1 MEPAKVAQTAELIG
15 VEDNVGTWSIGHA
28 TKDFLAGAASG
39 MVGIAAGQPLDTLR
53 VRLQQRG
60 CQQNSVSG
68 VWKDMARAEGV
79 RGLFRGMS
87 YPIYTTA
94 LQNAVTFQA
103 QGVASRLLTGSSDKS
118 AVSWQVSCI
127 AGMFA
132 GAVQTCISCPVELL
146 KIRLQL
152 QQALPGMAG
161 YVGPWGMLRRVVAQ
175 EGVLGLFR
183 GFAVTLARDTP
194 SYGLYFLTYHWM
206 VAGLSYAVKE
216 LQPALSLS
224 REALAAA
231 AAAHHQ
237 PAAAFADSWD
247 SSSSSSSSWEGSSVG
262 SSFGSEHNSSSSDGA
277 EAAQHNQQQ
286 QQQQQEE
293 GASQLLVQFV
303 AGGVAGALAW
313 ASVYPLDVVKS
324 RMQSQPRHLS
334 PYHSA
339 WQCAAS
345 SIKEE
350 GRGVLAKGLGAT
362 MGRGFIVNAAIFASF
377 ETLSKAMAAA

>member
-1 MEPAKVAQTAELIG
+1 
-15 VEDNVGTWSIGHA
+15 
-28 TKDFLAGAASG
+28 

-60 CQQNSVSG
+60 CQQHSVAG

-87 YPIYTTA
+87 YPVYTTA

-103 QGVASRLLTGSSDKS
+103 QGVASRLLTGSADKS
-118 AVSWQVSCI
+118 AACWQVSCL

-152 QQALPGMAG
+152 QHALPGMPG

-206 VAGLSYAVKE
+206 VAGLEYALTE

-224 REALAAA
+224 RDALA

-237 PAAAFADSWD
+237 PTAAFADSWN
-247 SSSSSSSSWEGSSVG
+247 SSSSSSSSSSVEGSSIG
-262 SSFGSEHNSSSSDGA
+262 SDLGGGIDSGSTSSSGGA
-277 EAAQHNQQQ
+277 GSQQQ
-286 QQQQQEE
+286 QQQRQQQGGSSE
-293 GASQLLVQFV
+293 LLVQFV

-324 RMQSQPRHLS
+324 RMQAQPRHLS

-345 SIKEE
+345 SIREE

-377 ETLSKAMAAA
+377 EAFSKAMAAA